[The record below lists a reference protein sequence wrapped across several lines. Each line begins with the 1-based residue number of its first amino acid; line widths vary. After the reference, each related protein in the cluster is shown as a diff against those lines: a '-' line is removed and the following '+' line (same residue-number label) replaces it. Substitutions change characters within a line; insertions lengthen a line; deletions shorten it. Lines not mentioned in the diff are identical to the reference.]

1 MIISLIAAI
10 AENNVIGKTGFLPWR
25 LPADLARFR
34 QFTWGHPIIMG
45 RTTFDGIGK
54 PLPGR
59 TTIVITR
66 QNDNQPENCIVVH
79 SLDAALAAA
88 AATGTDEVFVCGGG
102 QIYRDMLPRADR
114 LYITRV
120 HQQFAG
126 DSFFPTINAAEFR
139 LTSEIPSADA
149 IPCTFQT
156 YERSTLGDQP

>member
-1 MIISLIAAI
+1 MKISLIAAI
-10 AENNVIGKTGFLPWR
+10 AENNVIGKAGILPWR

-45 RTTFDGIGK
+45 RITFDGIGK

-66 QNDNQPENCIVVH
+66 QNDNQPANCIVVH
-79 SLDAALAAA
+79 SLDAALEAA
-88 AATGTDEVFVCGGG
+88 AATGSDEVFVCGGG

-126 DSFFPTINAAEFR
+126 DSFFPTIKAGQFSLIN
-139 LTSEIPSADA
+139 EIPSSDT
-149 IPCTFQT
+149 IPCTFQI
-156 YERSTLGDQP
+156 YERGTQPT